1 MTNVSGGL
9 MTSEP
14 TETGHSMQLQATQ
27 RPFDP
32 GQSESDVHVQPSL
45 KHGSAGKSLKV
56 RKTLFIVKMF
66 GLHLPELLV
75 ASFMRGKQGKKSL
88 GSRVRQLT

>member
-45 KHGSAGKSLKV
+45 KHGSAGKSLK
-56 RKTLFIVKMF
+56 
-66 GLHLPELLV
+66 
-75 ASFMRGKQGKKSL
+75 
-88 GSRVRQLT
+88 